1 VGRASHFH
9 EKIKKKRIDSGE
21 QNENSN
27 DCGTHDPRAGCMAS
41 GHGTTDRRA
50 ARTQPASASSRF
62 TGGFRKTCRS
72 IRVRLLRQ
80 NE

>member
-1 VGRASHFH
+1 M
-9 EKIKKKRIDSGE
+9 IKAKRIDLGE

-27 DCGTHDPRAGCMAS
+27 DYDAHDPHVSCMAS
-41 GHGTTDRRA
+41 GHVTTGRRA
-50 ARTQPASASSRF
+50 ARTQPASASSCF
-62 TGGFRKTCRS
+62 TGGFRKTSRS